1 MHPNLKTNDGAFIP
15 DDIIQDVI
23 EEFGQESRHDTDK
36 IEEDSDVEDIEV
48 IMDEH
53 AEVEIEEGEG
63 DMEE

>member
-15 DDIIQDVI
+15 DDIIQDAI

-36 IEEDSDVEDIEV
+36 IKKDSHVEDIEV
-48 IMDEH
+48 MMDEH
-53 AEVEIEEGEG
+53 AEIEIEEGEG